1 MGVAAIL
8 AVIEAIGKVAS
19 AIKGIYDFVK
29 FADDLISGRSDW
41 DQARAIIAT
50 QVVNHKQI
58 LQVSAE
64 ILDAIA
70 QLDRRIFLE
79 RISDKLGNTD
89 QAILALDTWKRNGDA
104 NQRAIALN
112 ESAGALSDVLRY
124 STNSVY
130 PNESL
135 VFPLIE
141 ILFMRLVILKEADP
155 DFVRSPIGRQPILDA
170 VQLLDSTADNIES
183 SIRNANAI
191 RDASSVTTRVSVRPP
206 SQGGDREVVK
216 VLRLDVSYR
225 NLDGSVTFERR
236 GEFEPED
243 GVFNDIINRAK
254 ADAASVQQ
262 RGLAA
267 DLERARVTV
276 LRDAARTAERSLLV
290 AEARWVGYRVLKRE
304 LTEIETAYFVATR
317 PRASFDEVTAYFF
330 ERDEFDRESLRSLI
344 TELSRREIDRH
355 TEESLLTV
363 ADKFGNGALVRL
375 LLQGATSDDVSD
387 NPAEGDS
394 SRPT

>member
-1 MGVAAIL
+1 MGAAAIL
-8 AVIEAIGKVAS
+8 AVIEAIGKVVN
-19 AIKGIYDFVK
+19 AIKGIYDFIK
-29 FADDLISGRSDW
+29 FADDLINGRSEW
-41 DQARAIIAT
+41 DQARLIISS
-50 QVVNHKQI
+50 QIVNRNQI

-89 QAILALDTWKRNGDA
+89 QAMLALDTWKRNGNA
-104 NQRAIALN
+104 NQSAIALN
-112 ESAGALSDVLRY
+112 ESVGALSDLLRY

-141 ILFMRLVILKEADP
+141 ILFMRLIVLKEADP
-155 DFVRSPIGRQPILDA
+155 DFVRSPISRRPILDA

-183 SIRNANAI
+183 SIHNANAI
-191 RDASSVTTRVSVRPP
+191 RDASEVTTRVSIRPP
-206 SQGGDREVVK
+206 SQVGGREVVR

-225 NLDGSVTFERR
+225 NLDGSVRFERR

-243 GVFNDIINRAK
+243 GNFNDIINRAK
-254 ADAASVQQ
+254 ADASSVQ
-262 RGLAA
+262 RTGIAA
-267 DLERARVTV
+267 DLERARVMM
-276 LRDAARTAERSLLV
+276 LRDAARTAEKSLLV
-290 AEARWVGYRVLKRE
+290 AEARWVSHRFLKRE
-304 LTEIETAYFVATR
+304 PTEIEIAYFVSTR
-317 PRASFDEVTAYFF
+317 PRASFDEVAADFF
-330 ERDEFDRESLRSLI
+330 ERNESDRESLRSLI
-344 TELSRREIDRH
+344 TELSRGEIDRQ

-363 ADKFGNGALVRL
+363 ADKFGKGAVVRL
-375 LLQGATSDDVSD
+375 LLGGATSDDVSD

-394 SRPT
+394 QRPT

>member
-191 RDASSVTTRVSVRPP
+191 DAGSSSPRMACSTTSSIGPRRMPPPCSSEASRPIW
-206 SQGGDREVVK
+206 SA
-216 VLRLDVSYR
+216 
-225 NLDGSVTFERR
+225 
-236 GEFEPED
+236 
-243 GVFNDIINRAK
+243 RA
-254 ADAASVQQ
+254 S
-262 RGLAA
+262 RC
-267 DLERARVTV
+267 
-276 LRDAARTAERSLLV
+276 S
-290 AEARWVGYRVLKRE
+290 
-304 LTEIETAYFVATR
+304 ATR
-317 PRASFDEVTAYFF
+317 PGPPRG
-330 ERDEFDRESLRSLI
+330 RS
-344 TELSRREIDRH
+344 
-355 TEESLLTV
+355 
-363 ADKFGNGALVRL
+363 
-375 LLQGATSDDVSD
+375 
-387 NPAEGDS
+387 
-394 SRPT
+394 